1 MQPRHLAPFVGSY
14 ATAAHQPLFCEPAL
28 ALQARLWQDQTMT
41 YGTLIPDNTISMLLG
56 LVSFDVHPS
65 RTRHSLAS
73 TCQLGLLF
81 QSSSAWQCSAS
92 PPQRCHQ
99 CRRHSSYTHWYRC
112 SASSAPSSPPW
123 PASIMRCSIW
133 CGALDSLH
141 AWLCHCSESGRTHA
155 GRALSGVL
163 PAAAP
168 DTHPLQEVSAD
179 LHLRKRVSDRRTGE
193 HAHAHTP
200 GCISWAH
207 LAPGS

>member
-1 MQPRHLAPFVGSY
+1 
-14 ATAAHQPLFCEPAL
+14 
-28 ALQARLWQDQTMT
+28 MT

-141 AWLCHCSESGRTHA
+141 VWLWCGALDSLHVWLWCGALDSLHVWLWCGALDSLHAWLCHCSESGRTHA